1 VKVTLYGI
9 PGSHAVRSA
18 RLMLE
23 YKGIPYKRV
32 DLFPVVT
39 RFVVPRL
46 LRFPG
51 NRVPALKIDG
61 KKVQGTL
68 DISRELEQIEPDPP
82 LFPSD
87 PARRTAVEEA
97 ERWGDGF
104 QQMPRTIIWWAFK
117 NAPARDMAT
126 YLRGAKLGL
135 PAGLLA
141 RTAGPIVWGG
151 RKLNDSYDPEVERL
165 LSELPASLDKVDA
178 WIADGTL
185 NGEQL
190 NAADFQIAPTLRL
203 LQSMEDLAPAI
214 EGRPAAKLAERV
226 QPEAPGHIGPVFR
239 PRWLERLR
247 RPVAA

>member
-9 PGSHAVRSA
+9 PGSHPVRSA

-32 DLFPVVT
+32 DMLPVVT
-39 RFVVPRL
+39 RFVVPHL

-51 NRVPALKIDG
+51 SRVPALKIDG
-61 KKVQGTL
+61 KKIQGTL
-68 DISRELEQIEPDPP
+68 DIARELEQIKLDPP

-87 PARRTAVEEA
+87 PARRAAVEEA
-97 ERWGDGF
+97 ERWGDDF
-104 QQMPRTIIWWAFK
+104 QQIPRTIIWWAFK
-117 NAPARDMAT
+117 HAPADDMAS
-126 YLRGAKLGL
+126 YLRDAKLGL

-141 RTAGPIVWGG
+141 RTGGPIVWGA
-151 RKLNDSYDPEVERL
+151 RKLNDSYDAEIERR
-165 LSELPASLDKVDA
+165 LSELPAAFDKIDA

-203 LQSMEDLAPAI
+203 LQSLEDLAPAI

-226 QPEAPGHIGPVFR
+226 QPEPPGHVRPVF
-239 PRWLERLR
+239 PQQWLEPLR
-247 RPVAA
+247 KPVAA